1 MHERTDRVNLRR
13 FTKPITLTI
22 ALLALVAC
30 SQPPR
35 STVAVPA
42 RLEVRAGEFHFTP
55 SEVVAKVGQPITIA
69 YANDG
74 AIEHDWAVRDL
85 LAVDVDVQMTTEVP
99 HPEGPHAHATDLPD
113 VHIAAMPGQ
122 SGELVFTPEQAG
134 RYAIICTITGH
145 TEAGMA
151 GTLTVIE

>member
-1 MHERTDRVNLRR
+1 MHERTDRVNLRCY
-13 FTKPITLTI
+13 TTLIALAI
-22 ALLALVAC
+22 ALLSLAAC
-30 SQPPR
+30 SQAPR
-35 STVAVPA
+35 SAVAVPA
-42 RLEVRAGEFHFTP
+42 RIEVRAGEFHFTP
-55 SEVVAKVGQPITIA
+55 SDVVAKVGQPITIA
-69 YANDG
+69 YTNDG
-74 AIEHDWAVRDL
+74 AIEHDWAVNDL
-85 LAVDVDVQMTTEVP
+85 LAMDVDVQMTTEVA
-99 HPEGPHAHATDLPD
+99 HPEGPHAHATALPD